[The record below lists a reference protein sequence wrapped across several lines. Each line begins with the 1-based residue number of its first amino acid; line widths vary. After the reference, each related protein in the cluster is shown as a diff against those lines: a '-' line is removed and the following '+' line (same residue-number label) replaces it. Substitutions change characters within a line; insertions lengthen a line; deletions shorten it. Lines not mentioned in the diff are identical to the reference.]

1 MKRAH
6 VYWFTGL
13 SGSGKST
20 IADAVRQRCEA
31 AGMVVSVLDGD
42 AIRSQAHQHL
52 GFSPEDI
59 MENNRLIAQRC
70 AELRA
75 TADVILVPII
85 SPYVSS
91 RAEARAL
98 LAPGF
103 FEVYCDADLSCVI
116 QRDVKG
122 LYTRAVRGDIVDMI
136 GYATTRPYESPAAP
150 DIFLRTGTDTI
161 DHSVATI
168 DAHIHA
174 AFAVGHAGHV

>member
-31 AGMVVSVLDGD
+31 AGLVVRVLDGD
-42 AIRSQAHQHL
+42 MIRSQVHRHL
-52 GFSPEDI
+52 EFSIPDI

-70 AELRA
+70 VELRA
-75 TADVILVPII
+75 TADMILVPII
-85 SPYVSS
+85 SPYASS

-98 LAPGF
+98 LAPEF
-103 FEVYCDADLSCVI
+103 FEVHCDANLSCVI

-122 LYTRAVRGDIVDMI
+122 LYARAARGDITDMI
-136 GYATTRPYESPAAP
+136 GYAAERPYEPPHAP
-150 DIFLRTGTDTI
+150 DITLHTGTDTV
-161 DHSVATI
+161 DRSVDTLEAYMRNI
-168 DAHIHA
+168 LVAVYVDA
-174 AFAVGHAGHV
+174 